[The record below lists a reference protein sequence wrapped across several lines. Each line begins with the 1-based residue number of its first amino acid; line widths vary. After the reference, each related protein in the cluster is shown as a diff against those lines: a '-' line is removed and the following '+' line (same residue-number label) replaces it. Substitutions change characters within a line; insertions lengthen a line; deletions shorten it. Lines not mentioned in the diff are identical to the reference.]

1 MLYTVQTIIYAHIK
15 TYVKREK
22 IEECTRTGSGA
33 SHSQPQTYCRERV
46 GTPIWVPLTVETA

>member
-22 IEECTRTGSGA
+22 IEECTGTGRRWGEPLPA
-33 SHSQPQTYCRERV
+33 PDLLPRE
-46 GTPIWVPLTVETA
+46 GGYPDMGSTDC